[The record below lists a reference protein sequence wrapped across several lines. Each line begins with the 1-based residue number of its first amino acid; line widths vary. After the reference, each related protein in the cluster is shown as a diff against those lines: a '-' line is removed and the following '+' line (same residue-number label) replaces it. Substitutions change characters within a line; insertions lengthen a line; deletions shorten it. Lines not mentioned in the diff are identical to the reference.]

1 MFHLHQNVLI
11 NIFAVLAS
19 LTLII
24 YGLIVGKSLL
34 APLIIALLLAL
45 ALLPFARYLQEI
57 THSRAVSAILP
68 TLGVFIISLV
78 FLGVVTL
85 QVNNITEK
93 WSTISETTE
102 EKLSEFK
109 TYLTQ
114 NTPIES
120 KTLDNVFKTTSI
132 NEIQEE
138 YLNTNNATYLT
149 QIIFGAIGSYLL
161 TFIYL
166 FFILLNRSSFKKFLL
181 SLVKNSKEKT
191 LRSTLSESMNTTIA
205 YLYGKTKLIGLL
217 IVIYSIGL
225 GISGVDSFIL
235 IAVLASFLTLIPYIG
250 NIIAFLL
257 AVVLGYLSNGETFV
271 LVGIIITFSLT
282 QFIESYILQPY
293 VIGHEVQL
301 NPFFVIL
308 AVIVGNTIWGVTG
321 MILAIPLL
329 AILNVFFLKIKK
341 THSLGKLL
349 SN

>member
-1 MFHLHQNVLI
+1 
-11 NIFAVLAS
+11 
-19 LTLII
+19 
-24 YGLIVGKSLL
+24 
-34 APLIIALLLAL
+34 
-45 ALLPFARYLQEI
+45 
-57 THSRAVSAILP
+57 HSRAVSAILP

-235 IAVLASFLTLIPYIG
+235 
-250 NIIAFLL
+250 
-257 AVVLGYLSNGETFV
+257 
-271 LVGIIITFSLT
+271 
-282 QFIESYILQPY
+282 
-293 VIGHEVQL
+293 
-301 NPFFVIL
+301 
-308 AVIVGNTIWGVTG
+308 
-321 MILAIPLL
+321 
-329 AILNVFFLKIKK
+329 
-341 THSLGKLL
+341 
-349 SN
+349 